1 MVWAVLR
8 LGVVWASWAWY
19 GRGFSDRNISNY
31 SENSK
36 VFSKNGSFCWFFG
49 EFLFSLLMR
58 FVLFI
63 VIIIII
69 EHFVSVPVSWRD
81 AGCT

>member
-1 MVWAVLR
+1 MTVIDLYLITREIVK
-8 LGVVWASWAWY
+8 
-19 GRGFSDRNISNY
+19 F
-31 SENSK
+31 
-36 VFSKNGSFCWFFG
+36 FSKNGSFCWVLG

>member
-1 MVWAVLR
+1 MTVI
-8 LGVVWASWAWY
+8 Y
-19 GRGFSDRNISNY
+19 PIIS
-31 SENSK
+31 K
-36 VFSKNGSFCWFFG
+36 IVKFFSKNGSFCWVFG

-63 VIIIII
+63 VVIIII

-81 AGCT
+81 ARCT